1 TEILEKES
9 FLLWITSMLQA
20 TFGDLLAPRIVPE
33 SNVRLTARET
43 EMLKWTAVGKTY
55 GEIGLIL
62 SIDQRTVKFHIV
74 NAMRKLNSSNKAE
87 ATMKAYAIGL
97 LN

>member
-1 TEILEKES
+1 
-9 FLLWITSMLQA
+9 
-20 TFGDLLAPRIVPE
+20 
-33 SNVRLTARET
+33 
-43 EMLKWTAVGKTY
+43 

>member
-1 TEILEKES
+1 
-9 FLLWITSMLQA
+9 MRRA
-20 TFGDLLAPRIVPE
+20 
-33 SNVRLTARET
+33 
-43 EMLKWTAVGKTY
+43 
-55 GEIGLIL
+55 
-62 SIDQRTVKFHIV
+62 V

>member
-1 TEILEKES
+1 
-9 FLLWITSMLQA
+9 
-20 TFGDLLAPRIVPE
+20 
-33 SNVRLTARET
+33 
-43 EMLKWTAVGKTY
+43 
-55 GEIGLIL
+55 
-62 SIDQRTVKFHIV
+62 DQRTVKFHIV

>member
-1 TEILEKES
+1 VLFMVSPVLSDSVAHEPVT
-9 FLLWITSMLQA
+9 QN
-20 TFGDLLAPRIVPE
+20 FGHPQ
-33 SNVRLTARET
+33 
-43 EMLKWTAVGKTY
+43 
-55 GEIGLIL
+55 IGLIL